1 MAINR
6 YDTPAEARFINT
18 YAPLPFEQLYT
29 LGKEA
34 KASVDSAL
42 AETDAALA
50 KWSEFQSPSAVDTNT
65 WYNETVGR
73 ANPIINEMA
82 ANPDL
87 IKSAEGRARL
97 QSAIRNVD
105 RAKLSTLLQSRENL
119 VSRQK
124 MNQELMARGMYNP
137 EWHNVDF
144 LNYDTT
150 KAGTF
155 NDVSPL
161 AYKSIQD
168 LTEEYYKGIQD
179 SFLKSEGGYDY
190 TGVTPEMIAN
200 IADTNFSGV
209 VNTPEAQ
216 KHMQIYRQQ
225 TGADEEQAKQ
235 WLKQRMVQD
244 NLKYARINREENKFA
259 LQRQALADR
268 DKNTE
273 RVPSKSEMIM
283 SDLGLKKMAL
293 LGVTPEQ
300 AATITPEQ
308 LNAAY
313 NQVYNNAL
321 TNAAKTGSANYMK
334 DIWKNTMVGIEQQD
348 VINYYHPA
356 NPKAGTVILKDK
368 KNTFPGTSMVY
379 MQNPNVVP
387 LTVDGLPAAEISAGF
402 IANNDTNKWGI
413 DIKGGGKNGENAS
426 DYDFPKWISATAAG
440 AVAIDQMVFGN
451 PEEGRKVRSDKQI
464 SKPMNQVK
472 LENYSNIVRGLYD
485 SIDGGIFN
493 GEANTVE
500 YSLNGQPTPVVR
512 GKILVPE
519 EKIDAYL
526 EANVDRFGG
535 LSKREVKRM
544 LTEGIGKDKKHR
556 VMQKYDGNVK
566 IDGEEM
572 EGNYYVIYAGL
583 PMFNDPNKTTSFDQL
598 STKDF
603 RGTTGAQKEYSS
615 QADVAY
621 SNSWF

>member
-34 KASVDSAL
+34 KNSVDAAL

-65 WYNETVGR
+65 WYNETLGK
-73 ANPIINEMA
+73 AQPTIAEMA

-87 IKSAEGRARL
+87 IKDPTYRAKL
-97 QSAIRNVD
+97 QATIRNVD
-105 RAKLSTLLQSRENL
+105 RAKLSTLLQSKENL
-119 VSRQK
+119 QSRQK
-124 MNQELMARGMYNP
+124 INQELMVRGMYNP
-137 EWHNVDF
+137 EWHGVDF

-150 KAGTF
+150 QAGTF

-179 SFLKSEGGYDY
+179 SFIKKEGGYNY
-190 TGVTPEMIAN
+190 TGVTRDRIAE

-216 KHMQIYRQQ
+216 KHMQLYRQH
-225 TGADEEQAKQ
+225 TGANEAEARQ
-235 WLKQRMVQD
+235 WLKERMVQD
-244 NLKYARINREENKFA
+244 NLKYERVTREEDKFSLQNAA
-259 LQRQALADR
+259 LNARTQQGQ
-268 DKNTE
+268 K
-273 RVPSKSEMIM
+273 VPSKSETIIA
-283 SDLGLKKMAL
+283 DLGLKKMAM
-293 LGVTPEQ
+293 LGLTPEQ
-300 AATITPEQ
+300 AAAASPEQ
-308 LNAAY
+308 INAAY
-313 NQVYNNAL
+313 NQVYNSAL
-321 TNAAKTGSANYMK
+321 TEAAKTGSASYLQE
-334 DIWKNTMVGIEQQD
+334 IWKTTMVGIEQQD
-348 VINYYHPA
+348 VINYFHPA
-356 NPKAGTVILKDK
+356 NPKANTVVLKDG
-368 KNTFPGTSMVY
+368 KNTFPGSSMVY
-379 MQNPNVVP
+379 MKNPNVVP
-387 LTVDGLPAAEISAGF
+387 LTVDGLPASEISAGF
-402 IANNDTNKWGI
+402 IANNDNNKWGI
-413 DIKGGGKNGENAS
+413 DIKGGGKNGESSS
-426 DYDFPKWISATAAG
+426 DYDFPKWISAPAAG

-451 PEEGRKVRSDKQI
+451 PEEGRKIRSDKAPAKSI
-464 SKPMNQVK
+464 NQVK
-472 LENYSNIVRGLYD
+472 LENYSNIVRGLYE
-485 SIDGGIFN
+485 SIDGGVFN

-500 YSLNGQPTPVVR
+500 YSLNGQPTPIVR

-544 LTEGIGKDKKHR
+544 LTEGIGKEKKHR
-556 VMQKYDGNVK
+556 VMQKYEGKVKMDG
-566 IDGEEM
+566 DEM

-583 PMFNDPNKTTSFDQL
+583 PLFNDPNKTTTFDQL

-603 RGTTGAQKEYSS
+603 RGTTGAQKEYSG
-615 QADVAY
+615 QADTAY